1 MNNTGQKFLRVI
13 VTGASGMVGEG
24 VLHEC
29 LQHNII
35 SEVLVIG
42 RTPCGITH
50 PKLKEVIHKN
60 FFDVTAIESQLAGY
74 DACLFCL
81 GVTSLGKK
89 EAEYFDLT
97 YTLTI
102 TFAETLV
109 KHNANMVFC
118 YVSGAHTDS
127 TEKGRVMWARVKGK
141 TENELLKMPFK
152 KAYMFR
158 PGFLHPTKG
167 LQHAHKFYAYI
178 KWMYPILKAVVPNT
192 VSTLAQLGQAMINV
206 LLQGYEKPILEVS
219 DINKLAGKV

>member
-1 MNNTGQKFLRVI
+1 MGGYKVNVRVI

-29 LQHNII
+29 LQCNSI

-42 RTPCGITH
+42 RTPCGVTH
-50 PKLKEVIHKN
+50 PKLTEIIHKN
-60 FFDVTAIESQLAGY
+60 FFDLTAIENQLTGY
-74 DACLFCL
+74 DACYFCL

-102 TFAETLV
+102 TFAETLA
-109 KHNANMVFC
+109 KLNKEMVFC
-118 YVSGAHTDS
+118 YVSGASTDS

-152 KAYMFR
+152 NAYMFR
-158 PGFLHPTKG
+158 PGYMHPTKS
-167 LQHAHKFYAYI
+167 LQHAHKFYSYI
-178 KWMYPILKAVVPNT
+178 KWMYPILKAIAPNT
-192 VSTLAQLGQAMINV
+192 VSTLAQLGSAMINAS
-206 LLQGYEKPILEVS
+206 LYGYPKTILEVS
-219 DINKLAGKV
+219 DINKLAERLS

>member
-1 MNNTGQKFLRVI
+1 MSNTHADLLRVI
-13 VTGASGMVGEG
+13 ITGASGMVGEG

-29 LQHNII
+29 LQHNRIG
-35 SEVLVIG
+35 EVLVIG
-42 RTPCGITH
+42 RTPCGVTH

-60 FFDVTAIESQLAGY
+60 FFDLTAIENQVTGY

-97 YTLTI
+97 YTLTV

-109 KHNANMVFC
+109 KHNIDMVFC
-118 YVSGAHTDS
+118 YVSGSGTNS
-127 TEKGRVMWARVKGK
+127 TEKGRIMWARVKGK

-158 PGFLHPTKG
+158 PGYMHPTSG
-167 LQHAHKFYAYI
+167 LQHAHKYYSYL
-178 KWMYPILKAVVPNT
+178 KWLYPILKTLAPNT

-206 LLQGYEKPILEVS
+206 LLDGYEKPVLEVS
-219 DINKLAGKV
+219 DINKLAGKG